1 MLLEPKELVLTDR
14 AGKERTFIL
23 SKFPAI
29 AGREIVTKYPVSN
42 IPKIGEYQQS
52 EEVMLKLMAF
62 VAVPRDTGG
71 ELTLTTR
78 ALVDNHV
85 GDWETLAKVEWAM
98 LEYNCSFF
106 GQGSNS
112 DFLESLSK
120 KAVTWITQTLTPL
133 LERSSQAAKQAS
145 ESSKPN

>member
-1 MLLEPKELVLTDR
+1 MLLEPKELVLADTR
-14 AGKERTFIL
+14 GTERTFIL

-29 AGREIVTKYPVSN
+29 AGREIVSKYPLSN
-42 IPKIGEYQQS
+42 IPKVGEYQQS
-52 EEVMLKLMAF
+52 EEVMLKLMAY
-62 VAVPRDTGG
+62 VGVPREKGDP
-71 ELTLTTR
+71 LTLTTR

-112 DFLESLSK
+112 AFLESLSK

-145 ESSKPN
+145 ESSKPS

>member
-1 MLLEPKELVLTDR
+1 MLLEPKELILTD
-14 AGKERTFIL
+14 ASGKVRTFML

-29 AGREIVTKYPVSN
+29 AGRKIVTRYPLTNV
-42 IPKIGEYQQS
+42 PKVGEYQQS
-52 EEVMLKLMAF
+52 EEIMLELMSF
-62 VAVPRDTGG
+62 VAAVTETGHVQM
-71 ELTLTTR
+71 TTR

-106 GQGSNS
+106 RGGLNS
-112 DFLESLSK
+112 AFLESISQ
-120 KAVTWITQTLTPL
+120 KAVTWITQTLIPL
-133 LERSSQAAKQAS
+133 LAPSLQAAKRAS